1 MFILD
6 SLLVGGLRFVLD
18 KVAAAADAEMQDD
31 SALREQLLE
40 AEMRLELGELTRE
53 EFAGIERD
61 LLARIREIKGTRDGG
76 MVSMS
81 DEVTVDVE
89 RFDEREQPAASM
101 THATPFLSL
110 APTPGGVA
118 ARGRRAGGWI
128 R

>member
-89 RFDEREQPAASM
+89 RFDEREQPVR
-101 THATPFLSL
+101 P
-110 APTPGGVA
+110 
-118 ARGRRAGGWI
+118 ARARRPA
-128 R
+128 RPA